1 MRILFIGSGEFG
13 VPTFRSLQSDRHE
26 IVAAV
31 SQPDRAA
38 GRGKAIQPTPLRQF
52 AESVGVR
59 VLTPADVN
67 ATDVV
72 AELRGLRVDLAYVV
86 AFGQKI
92 GPEILAMFPAG
103 IINLHGSL
111 LPAYRGAAPVQRA
124 VLNGELE
131 SGVTIFRL
139 VEKMDA
145 GPILAQRRTA
155 IAPEETAD
163 DLHDRLARI
172 GCDCLRAAI
181 DRLIANPADPG
192 EEQDAS
198 RATMAPK
205 LKKSDGWADFTL
217 PVASA
222 AARINGLWSWP
233 GAAARFVSADGK
245 RNEVVALA
253 RVRPAQADPART
265 NTSPGALTDVLHVGC
280 AAGELELLE
289 IKPAS
294 GKLMDWRSFV
304 NGRHVRPG
312 DRFEPIEPAKATAS

>member
-1 MRILFIGSGEFG
+1 MRILFLGSGEFG
-13 VPTFRSLQSDRHE
+13 VPTFRSLQSDGHD
-26 IVAAV
+26 IVAVV
-31 SQPDRAA
+31 SQPDRPA
-38 GRGKAIQPTPLRQF
+38 GRGKALQPTPLKAF
-52 AESVGVR
+52 AQSAGFR
-59 VLTPADVN
+59 VLTPVDVN
-67 ATDVV
+67 AAEVV
-72 AELRGLRVDLAYVV
+72 AELRNMRADLAYVV

-92 GPEILAMFPAG
+92 GPDLLTMFPVG

-155 IAPEETAD
+155 IAPDETAD

-172 GCDCLRAAI
+172 GCDCLRAAL
-181 DRLIANPADPG
+181 DRLLANPADPG
-192 EEQDAS
+192 EQQDAS
-198 RATMAPK
+198 CATMAPK
-205 LKKSDGWADFTL
+205 LKKSDGWADFTS
-217 PVASA
+217 PAASA

-233 GAAARFVSADGK
+233 GAAVRFVSADGK
-245 RNEVVALA
+245 RNELVTLA
-253 RVRPAQADPART
+253 RVRPAETPAAISKST
-265 NTSPGALTDVLHVGC
+265 PGVVTDVLHVAC

-289 IKPAS
+289 LKPAS

-304 NGRHVRPG
+304 NGRHVKPG
-312 DRFEPIEPAKATAS
+312 DRFERVEPAKAPAL

>member
-1 MRILFIGSGEFG
+1 MRILFLGSGEFG
-13 VPTFRSLQSDRHE
+13 VPTFRSLKSDGHE
-26 IVAAV
+26 IVAVV
-31 SQPDRAA
+31 SQPDRPA
-38 GRGKAIQPTPLRQF
+38 GRGKSLQATPLK
-52 AESVGVR
+52 AYALTAGAR
-59 VLTPADVN
+59 VLTPGDVN
-67 ATDVV
+67 SPDVL
-72 AELRGLRVDLAYVV
+72 AELRGMRVDLAYVV

-92 GPEILAMFPAG
+92 GAELLTMFPAG

-172 GCDCLRAAI
+172 GCDCLQAALH
-181 DRLIANPADPG
+181 RLIANPDDPG

-198 RATMAPK
+198 RATPAPK
-205 LKKSDGWADFTL
+205 LKKSDGWADFSL
-217 PVASA
+217 PAASA

-233 GAAARFVSADGK
+233 GAAARFVAADGK
-245 RNEVVALA
+245 RSELVALA
-253 RVRPAQADPART
+253 RVRPAEAAGRPQSAA
-265 NTSPGALTDVLHVGC
+265 GHVTDVLHVGC

-289 IKPAS
+289 LKPAS

-304 NGRHVRPG
+304 NGRHVKPG
-312 DRFEPIEPAKATAS
+312 DRFERVEPAKAPGL